1 MSDDVVDDQV
11 SEFQTKTRIFAIM
24 GLGTFALVVLV
35 VVVAAIWFF
44 SYSCASQAKVT
55 WRTTSILIFGIVA
68 AILITAPRKAKYET
82 NEYEDE
88 HYDYSIIPRIA
99 VSLVT
104 ILFGLLSTCMLCATM
119 AEKKTLSTVEHEYSE
134 LWQEE

>member
-24 GLGTFALVVLV
+24 GLG
-35 VVVAAIWFF
+35 
-44 SYSCASQAKVT
+44 
-55 WRTTSILIFGIVA
+55 RTTSILIFGIVA